1 MALLSFLKVNKI
13 DFVAYLRRKYQ
24 DRKIYVRFSF
34 NLYPLFPLQSTF
46 VELQIVLGLGNVPG
60 PYISIHKKQKE
71 MITYFSSLSILEL

>member
-1 MALLSFLKVNKI
+1 M

-46 VELQIVLGLGNVPG
+46 VELQIGLGLGNVPG
-60 PYISIHKKQKE
+60 PHICKLGIEKKMNETTNK
-71 MITYFSSLSILEL
+71 LAHLCVNCN